1 MYACGRRLPRGRWY
15 RRPPGRRAAAGQCRP
30 PPDRQRCRRR
40 CTARLYGPFRATRRS
55 RAAYE
60 APRRAGALAPGQ
72 FGWLKLVDR
81 RLWYA
86 LHLLGFETEGA
97 GRYLHPNPRV
107 EALGARD
114 HWSVERIA
122 GVPVSRPD
130 LDRAVEALQ
139 KAALARLSGAGN

>member
-1 MYACGRRLPRGRWY
+1 MGVGCRGAGGIGGHPVAGLQPDNAAHHRIGRGAVGVARPGSTAHSAQRGA
-15 RRPPGRRAAAGQCRP
+15 P
-30 PPDRQRCRRR
+30 
-40 CTARLYGPFRATRRS
+40 ARHTR
-55 RAAYE
+55 
-60 APRRAGALAPGQ
+60 RRAGALAPGQ